1 MNNGTVNGLTQ
12 KKVMDLSQT
21 MMEAEMYSFISQL
34 SRVKDIR
41 HLLKVSRL
49 HSTQRK
55 ILRVVQEQELLTL

>member
-1 MNNGTVNGLTQ
+1 MNNGTVKWFNAE
-12 KKVMDLSQT
+12 KVMDLSQT
-21 MMEAEMYSFISQL
+21 MTEAEMYSFISQL